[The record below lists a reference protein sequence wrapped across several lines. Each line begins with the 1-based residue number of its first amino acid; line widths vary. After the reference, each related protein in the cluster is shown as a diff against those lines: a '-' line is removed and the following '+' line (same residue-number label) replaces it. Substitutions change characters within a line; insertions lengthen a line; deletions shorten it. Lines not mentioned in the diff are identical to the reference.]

1 MRGFADPARL
11 YALLAPLLYL
21 AYALVTPVFQTPD
34 EQQHLYRAA
43 QLASFQLLAE
53 RRGDE
58 LGGELP
64 PGLQEAAEKELG
76 ANGLHLTREVP
87 QVGWI
92 ERWARAT
99 DPGFGEAP
107 RYTNFLGSAA
117 YSPAGYVP
125 QVIAIWTGRLAGLSV
140 EHIVRLGRVL
150 NAALAFGLLA
160 MAFRA
165 LPLGRLLLLVVALMP
180 MSVACAASFGQ
191 DGLILGGSAWL
202 TAIGIRAIMSRGWGK
217 GDGTT
222 AILLASAVTL
232 AKFVYLPLA
241 AMALFV
247 RERGSRL
254 WLSRSALL
262 AVLVAAVLM
271 AAWMALNSARVVPM
285 IPGRPA
291 PAEQLAFL
299 MQHPGALLSA
309 MATTWNREALLQL
322 SLLVTFGW
330 MNVGPVLP
338 ALGLS
343 FGALLVALWQGDQGA
358 ARLSL
363 AARGWIAL
371 ICAGTGT
378 LICLALY
385 LAATPLGDT
394 RIHGLQARYFIP
406 LFLPLFLCLLRE
418 RRGAEPHFVWTAAG
432 LMVLANLV
440 SLQAIAAAYYG

>member
-43 QLASFQLLAE
+43 QLASGQLLGE
-53 RRGDE
+53 RRGNQFGGDLAPGLHLAAEQE
-58 LGGELP
+58 LGL
-64 PGLQEAAEKELG
+64 
-76 ANGLHLTREVP
+76 NGLHLTREVP
-87 QVGWI
+87 KTSWQEHWS
-92 ERWARAT
+92 RST
-99 DPGFGEAP
+99 DPGFDQPAVF
-107 RYTNFLGSAA
+107 TNFLGSAA

-125 QVIAIWTGRLAGLSV
+125 QVLAVWTGRLLGLSV
-140 EHIVRLGRVL
+140 ESIVRLGRVL
-150 NAALAFGLLA
+150 NAALAFGLLT

-165 LPLGRLLLLVVALMP
+165 LPVGRLVLLVVALLP

-191 DGLILGGSAWL
+191 DGLIIAGGAWL
-202 TAIGIRAIMSRGWGK
+202 TAISIRALVTRNWSK
-217 GDGTT
+217 GHGAT
-222 AILLASAVTL
+222 AIVLASAVTL

-241 AMALFV
+241 GLALFV

-254 WLSRSALL
+254 WLARGALL
-262 AVLVAAVLM
+262 AVLIAGLLT
-271 AAWMALNSARVVPM
+271 AAWMGVNAGRVVPM
-285 IPGRPA
+285 MADRPA
-291 PAEQLAFL
+291 PSEQLAFL

-343 FGALLVALWQGDQGA
+343 FAALLVALWQGDQGA
-358 ARLSL
+358 GRLSL

-371 ICAGTGT
+371 ICAGIVT

-418 RRGAEPHFVWTAAG
+418 RRGAEPHFMWVTAG